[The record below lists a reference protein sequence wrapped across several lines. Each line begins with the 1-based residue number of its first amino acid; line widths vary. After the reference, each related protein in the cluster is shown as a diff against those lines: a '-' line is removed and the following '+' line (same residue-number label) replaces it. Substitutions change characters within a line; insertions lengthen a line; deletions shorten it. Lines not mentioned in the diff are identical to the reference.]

1 MKFYIKKII
10 LWLDNGYK
18 RELGEFEN
26 NKVNIIT
33 GDPSKG
39 KSSIL
44 EILDYCFLSS
54 ENTVVQGDDY
64 IDRVEWFGINFFIN
78 DKTLTIARH
87 STNKNDYYFS
97 SSGTIPEKS
106 YSNAKESNIK
116 NILHSEFSINDN
128 VKFPFGGN
136 FIKKNTK
143 ISHRYFMLFN
153 TQTRDVLSHNKVLF
167 DKQTDL
173 KYQEALIRIL
183 DIALGVTTI
192 ENMIKNEKLKEL
204 ENKRDKIENKIDFI
218 KTKKDNFIEEKTEL
232 IEKAKALN
240 LLENN
245 LSFDNAMVELSNII
259 NDINKL
265 EIIDNSSEITNLEK
279 KKLELKLKLSKYNK
293 YKNQY
298 EKYKKSLKKDIDS
311 LKPITYLNLKM
322 DEVLQINGLK
332 NIFESVAKE
341 LATIKSFI
349 SNKDLPATRELNSEI
364 EEINT
369 NLINIDND
377 IENLSINEIE
387 IDKLKSKQLMFLGE
401 LKSTLKIY
409 NTKIE
414 DTDYSKELKELDDQI
429 NNLKTEVLPIDR
441 SDTLDTLSEYMQS
454 IFKDVEFDLRGYS
467 GYKPI
472 FDLKDRL
479 IKLKKIDKVID
490 IEDNSETIKNIG
502 SSSNHLF
509 LHLSFFTALHRLF
522 INKHEPSR
530 FIPQFLILDQPDSP
544 FYETASDLSEE
555 KELFMKSLKILDNH
569 IEYFSSTLKEDF
581 QVIVLE
587 HIDWQEI
594 EEENFK
600 HYNLIEEW
608 REGSGLIPPEV
619 LI

>member
-1 MKFYIKKII
+1 MKFYIKKIV

-64 IDRVEWFGINFFIN
+64 IDRVEWFGINFCIN
-78 DKTLTIARH
+78 NKTLTIARH
-87 STNKNDYYFS
+87 SSKINDYYFS
-97 SSGTIPEKS
+97 SSGDIPDNL
-106 YSNAKESNIK
+106 YPNAKEENIK
-116 NILHSEFSINDN
+116 NVLHTEFSINDN
-128 VKFPFGGN
+128 VKFPFGGKK
-136 FIKKNTK
+136 IQKNTK

-183 DIALGVTTI
+183 DIALGVTNI

-204 ENKRDKIENKIDFI
+204 ENKKDRIESKIDFL
-218 KTKKDNFIEEKTEL
+218 KTKKDNFEEEKTEFVN
-232 IEKAKALN
+232 KAKALN
-240 LLENN
+240 LIDNN
-245 LSFDNAMVELSNII
+245 LTVDDAMIELSNII
-259 NDINKL
+259 KDINNL
-265 EIIDNSSEITNLEK
+265 ETIDNSSKIAILEK
-279 KKLELKLKLSKYNK
+279 RKLELRLKLSKYNK

-311 LKPITYLNLKM
+311 LKPIAYLNLKM
-322 DEVLQINGLK
+322 DELLQVNGLK
-332 NIFESVAKE
+332 NIIESIEKE
-341 LATIKSFI
+341 LISIKDFI
-349 SNKDLPATRELNSEI
+349 SNKDLPAIRELDSEI

-369 NLINIDND
+369 DLVSVEND
-377 IENLSINEIE
+377 IKNLSSSEIE
-387 IDKLKSKQLMFLGE
+387 LDKLKNKQLMFLGE

-414 DTDYSKELKELDDQI
+414 NTDYSKDLKELDNQI
-429 NNLKTEVLPIDR
+429 KNLKKEVITIDR

-454 IFKDVEFDLRGYS
+454 IFKDVKFNLRGYS

-472 FDLKDRL
+472 FDFKDRL
-479 IKLKKIDKVID
+479 IKLKKVDKVID
-490 IEDNSETIKNIG
+490 IDDDSETIKNIG

-509 LHLSFFTALHRLF
+509 LHLAFFTALHRLF
-522 INKHEPSR
+522 IKKLEPSK

-544 FYETASDLSEE
+544 FYETASDSSEE
-555 KELFMKSLKILDNH
+555 KELFMKSLNILDNH
-569 IEYFSSTLKEDF
+569 IEYFKNELKEDF
-581 QVIVLE
+581 QIIVLE
-587 HIDWQEI
+587 HIEWKEI
-594 EEENFK
+594 ENEGFK
-600 HYNLIEEW
+600 HYKLIEEW
-608 REGSGLIPPEV
+608 REGSGLIPPEK
-619 LI
+619 LL

>member
-1 MKFYIKKII
+1 MKFYIKKIV

-54 ENTVVQGDDY
+54 DDTVVQGDDY
-64 IDRVEWFGINFFIN
+64 IERVEWFGINFCIN

-87 STNKNDYYFS
+87 SKNKSDYYFS
-97 SSGTIPEKS
+97 STGDIPEKS
-106 YSNAKESNIK
+106 YSNAKEENIK
-116 NILHSEFSINDN
+116 SVLHSEFSINDN

-192 ENMIKNEKLKEL
+192 DNLIKNEKLNEL
-204 ENKRDKIENKIDFI
+204 ENKRERIESKIHFF
-218 KTKKDNFIEEKTEL
+218 KTKKDNFAEEKNEL
-232 IEKAKALN
+232 IDKAKALN
-240 LLENN
+240 LISSSLTIDE
-245 LSFDNAMVELSNII
+245 AIQELSNMIK
-259 NDINKL
+259 DINNL
-265 EIIDNSSEITNLEK
+265 QIIDNSSEIANLEK
-279 KKLELKLKLSKYNK
+279 RKIELKLKLSKYNK

-298 EKYKKSLKKDIDS
+298 EKYKQSLEKDLDS
-311 LKPITYLNLKM
+311 LKPITYLNSKM
-322 DEVLQINGLK
+322 DEVLQVSNFK
-332 NIFESVAKE
+332 NIIVSVERE
-341 LATIKSFI
+341 LTGIKNYI
-349 SNKDLPATRELNSEI
+349 SNKDLPAIRELEKEI
-364 EEINT
+364 EVIK
-369 NLINIDND
+369 L
-377 IENLSINEIE
+377 NLSNTENEIKNLSTNEIE
-387 IDKLKSKQLMFLGE
+387 LDKLRSKQLMFLGE
-401 LKSTLKIY
+401 FKNSLKLY
-409 NTKIE
+409 ETKIE
-414 DTDYSKELKELDDQI
+414 DTDYTKDLKELDEQI
-429 NNLKTEVLPIDR
+429 KILKKDLVPIDR
-441 SDTLDTLSEYMQS
+441 SDALDTLSEYMQS
-454 IFKDVEFDLRGYS
+454 IFKDVNFNLRGYS

-472 FDLKDRL
+472 FDVKDRL

-490 IEDNSETIKNIG
+490 IETSDATIKNIG

-509 LHLSFFTALHRLF
+509 LHLAFFTALHRLF
-522 INKHEPSR
+522 IRQVEPSH

-544 FYETASDLSEE
+544 FYETVSDSSEE
-555 KELFMKSLKILDNH
+555 KELFMKSLKILDDH
-569 IEYFSSTLKEDF
+569 IEYFNKIIKKDF
-581 QVIVLE
+581 QIIVLE
-587 HIDWQEI
+587 HIEWKEI
-594 EEENFK
+594 ENEKFK
-600 HYNLIEEW
+600 HYKLIEEW
-608 REGSGLIPPEV
+608 REGDGLIPPEK